1 MLECGFKFIL
11 KRARLNRRS
20 NHHSLSRIGSG
31 MCATSNSL
39 KDWIVSTSRRIFIQK
54 PPSFSP
60 IKRVL
65 DGQTDGEFIR
75 RFWARCACIRKL
87 YCDPTGF
94 NASRG
99 LSNTISS
106 AGLSP
111 SDLLAQRGLTISLK
125 ARDLG
130 GISVGS
136 QIVYK
141 KSRLVKYLA
150 ISWMTMR
157 SR

>member
-1 MLECGFKFIL
+1 M
-11 KRARLNRRS
+11 RLY
-20 NHHSLSRIGSG
+20 
-31 MCATSNSL
+31 
-39 KDWIVSTSRRIFIQK
+39 Q
-54 PPSFSP
+54 
-60 IKRVL
+60 
-65 DGQTDGEFIR
+65 E
-75 RFWARCACIRKL
+75 L
-87 YCDPTGF
+87 YCDPTGSTHQEDYPTQYQ
-94 NASRG
+94 A
-99 LSNTISS
+99 LDS
-106 AGLSP
+106 AP